1 MSKGEDEKKV
11 FHVVGDSFVLDELR
25 EFKRLDQ
32 TNDSKSRNLTNI
44 EESTGL
50 DNVKKSD
57 LKRSNQTIKIKKLE
71 KIFQE
76 GKKREDKEE

>member
-32 TNDSKSRNLTNI
+32 TNDSKSRNLSNI

-76 GKKREDKEE
+76 GKKREDNEE

>member
-32 TNDSKSRNLTNI
+32 TNDSKSRNLSNI

-76 GKKREDKEE
+76 GRKREDKEE

>member
-32 TNDSKSRNLTNI
+32 TDDSKSRNLSNI